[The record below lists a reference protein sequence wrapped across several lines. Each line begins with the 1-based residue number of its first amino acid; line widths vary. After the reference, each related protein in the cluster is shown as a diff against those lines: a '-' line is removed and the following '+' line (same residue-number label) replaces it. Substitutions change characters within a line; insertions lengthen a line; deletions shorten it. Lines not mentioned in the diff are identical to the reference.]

1 MPNAP
6 LTPWQVL
13 TSEPAFQAP
22 PWIEV
27 SRQQIRLPDGR
38 TINDY
43 HQIALADYVI
53 VVAQTSD
60 ERVVLE
66 RMYKH
71 GIGRVC
77 LMLPAGA
84 IDKGEAPGDAAQR
97 ELLEETGYAAGDWQ
111 FLGSFVC
118 HANYGCGTA
127 HVFHAR
133 NARPVAEPDSGDL
146 EEIEIVLLDPLE
158 VATAI
163 HGGEMRSLGVVA
175 AALLALGSSWHPT
188 ASHVKDRGEARA
200 Q

>member
-1 MPNAP
+1 MRNAP
-6 LTPWQVL
+6 LKPWQVL
-13 TSEPAFQAP
+13 TSEPVYHAP
-22 PWIEV
+22 PWIQV
-27 SRQQIRLPDGR
+27 SRQTLRLPDGR

-60 ERVVLE
+60 DHVVLE

-71 GIGRVC
+71 GIGRVG

-84 IDKGEAPGDAAQR
+84 IDAGEAPGDAAKR
-97 ELLEETGYAAGDWQ
+97 ELLEETGYAASAWQ

-133 NARPVAEPDSGDL
+133 NARHVAEPDSGDL

-158 VATAI
+158 VAAAI
-163 HGGEMRSLGVVA
+163 RNGEMRSLGVVA
-175 AALLALGSSWHPT
+175 AALLALGPSWLPT
-188 ASHVKDRGEARA
+188 AGHVRDRGEAGA